1 MARVIADAVEATEPR
16 LRWLVGADVE
26 LAIGAK
32 DSMSFEDF
40 ETAMRGV
47 LGVTW

>member
-1 MARVIADAVEATEPR
+1 VIADAVESTAPR
-16 LRWLVGADVE
+16 LRWLVGPDAE

-32 DSMSFEDF
+32 DSMPFEEF
-40 ETAMRGV
+40 EASMRSL